1 MVAEALTQP
10 ATEEPDAQAPSQTS
24 QIVQQSAAA
33 DAQDIAVIPD
43 VDEQREK
50 SAAASKAEP
59 AAGNASVGSM
69 QSTQMLNG
77 AQLHAASASRD
88 DDSLAGSE
96 AYSDDGSAGSGD
108 DSESEAKGGKGQ

>member
-10 ATEEPDAQAPSQTS
+10 ATEELDPQAASQTS
-24 QIVQQSAAA
+24 QIMQQSAAA

-43 VDEQREK
+43 VDEQREE

-77 AQLHAASASRD
+77 AQLHAASASRND
-88 DDSLAGSE
+88 NSLVGSE
-96 AYSDDGSAGSGD
+96 AYSDDDSAGSRD
-108 DSESEAKGGKGQ
+108 DSEPEAKDGKAQ